1 MKDSSVQ
8 IMGDNEYD
16 VSMLLQSL
24 SLSKISAKAIAC
36 LSNMQEM
43 SSKDLEIAANIR
55 QPEVSSAMRV
65 LRDNDWLAEREEKK
79 KSGKGRPVKYYKL
92 TVPMDKIIDSLEA
105 TKRKEY
111 ENMMGDIGRL
121 RELVN
126 AK

>member
-8 IMGDNEYD
+8 IMGDKEYE
-16 VSMLLQSL
+16 VSMLLQCL

-36 LSNMQEM
+36 LSSMQEM

-92 TVPMDKIIDSLEA
+92 TVSMDKIINSLEA
-105 TKRKEY
+105 TKREEY
-111 ENMMGDIGRL
+111 ENMMEDIGRL

-126 AK
+126 VK

>member
-8 IMGDNEYD
+8 IMGDNEYE

-36 LSNMQEM
+36 LSSMQEM

-55 QPEVSSAMRV
+55 QPEVSSAMRI
-65 LRDNDWLAEREEKK
+65 LRDNEWLAEREEKK
-79 KSGKGRPVKYYKL
+79 TSGKGRPVKFYKL
-92 TVPMDKIIDSLEA
+92 TASMDEIITSLEA
-105 TKRKEY
+105 TKREEY
-111 ENMMGDIGRL
+111 DNMMEDITRL

-126 AK
+126 TK

>member
-8 IMGDNEYD
+8 IMGDNEYE
-16 VSMLLQSL
+16 VSTLIQSL
-24 SLSKISAKAIAC
+24 GLSKISSKAIAC

-55 QPEVSSAMRV
+55 QPEVSSAMRI

-79 KSGKGRPVKYYKL
+79 RSGKGRPVKYYKL
-92 TVPMDKIIDSLEA
+92 TVSMDEIITTLEA
-105 TKRKEY
+105 IKHEEY
-111 ENMMGDIGRL
+111 ENMLKDIVRL
-121 RELVN
+121 RKILN

>member
-8 IMGDNEYD
+8 IMGDNEYEI
-16 VSMLLQSL
+16 STLLQSL

-36 LSNMQEM
+36 LSSMQEM

-92 TVPMDKIIDSLEA
+92 TVPMDEIINKLEA
-105 TKRKEY
+105 VKREEY
-111 ENMMGDIGRL
+111 EDMMVDIKRL
-121 RELVN
+121 RKLV